1 MKLQTKLL
9 LIIISVLLV
18 SFVTTEFIHYV
29 TIKSDILS
37 DLRRE
42 GRNIRSVLMSTRRV
56 YHHQFL
62 DSGVP
67 LTDKTLGFLPAHAMS
82 RISEDFRNWTESS
95 LYFNNVSDRP
105 RNPDN
110 AADQLEMEAIKFFRD
125 NPAEK
130 ERFVP
135 FKSKEDQAF
144 YHFSTPI
151 WLEEYCIKCHGKRE
165 DSPVTIRTDYTTA
178 FNYEVGELRGI
189 MSIKLPVTQLQ
200 AHVWANLQQ
209 DLWIHLC
216 VFTGIFF
223 LISWLLRRYVTV
235 PVSRLAFGLQMI
247 GDGKYEQK
255 IEKLPLEMVG
265 VDSAFNLMV
274 GNLHKRED
282 ALRES
287 EERFKAITTAAQDAI
302 IMVDDEMKVV
312 YWNRSATK
320 IFGFSDDEAIEKD
333 LHELIFIGKDSSDY
347 SELLQVF
354 KEAGHRS
361 VIGRTTESIAV
372 RKNEEVFPIEISVS
386 SVKFKGKWNTIWI
399 ARDISGRKREQEM
412 LKANQEQLQGI
423 LDNTTAVIYI
433 KDLQYRYVLINK
445 QYQNLFHITLDEI
458 SGKTDHDLFPKETAD
473 QFLAN
478 DSNVLE
484 ARLPIET
491 EETVLQDDGIHTYI
505 STKFPL
511 LSSDGIPYGVCG
523 ISTDI
528 TERNNIEEQLRRS
541 ESQLAESQVVSKT
554 GSWDLDLTSQ
564 ELDWSDETY
573 TLFDKDPKQFK
584 PSYDKFVR
592 MVHPDDLKTMQN
604 NYNNALVVGGKP
616 YHVVVRIINDSGRA
630 WVMEAFGEVR
640 RSKEN
645 NPIRFL
651 GTAQDIS
658 ERRRTEEKL
667 RSAYEELKVTQ
678 KASLNVM
685 DDLIRRRIELDTS
698 LQQKEVLL
706 KEVHHRVKNNMQ
718 VIISLLRHQ
727 SDCQDDKK
735 LIEIFDESQNRIK
748 SMSLI
753 HEKLYSTE
761 DLARIDFS
769 DYVTNLANDLFRF
782 YKINTSIISLSIDVR
797 NVMLNIDTA
806 IPCGL
811 IINEFVTNS
820 LKYAFPF
827 DSVQGVS
834 DNKKGRVEI
843 SMCTK
848 SAIKPGI
855 SAANKRQKSETEF
868 ELILSDN
875 GIGIPKEI
883 DYRNTE
889 TLGLSL
895 IFNLTEHQLG
905 GKIELDGSSG
915 TRFKIRF
922 RDGLYKKRI

>member
-9 LIIISVLLV
+9 LILISVLLV
-18 SFVTTEFIHYV
+18 SFVTTEFVHYA
-29 TIKSDILS
+29 TIKSDVLS

-42 GRNIRSVLMSTRRV
+42 IRNIRSVLMSTRRV

-144 YHFSTPI
+144 YHYTTPI
-151 WLEEYCIKCHGKRE
+151 WVEEYCIKCHGKRE
-165 DSPVTIRTDYTTA
+165 DSPVTIRTNYATA

-189 MSIKLPVTQLQ
+189 MSIKLPVIQLR
-200 AHVWANLQQ
+200 ALVWANLQQ
-209 DLWIHLC
+209 DLWIHLS
-216 VFTGIFF
+216 VFAGIFF

-235 PVSRLAFGLQMI
+235 PVSRLTFGLQMI
-247 GDGKYEQK
+247 GEGRYEQK
-255 IEKLPLEMVG
+255 IEKLPVEMAEVNN
-265 VDSAFNLMV
+265 AFRLMV
-274 GNLHKRED
+274 EKMHKREE
-282 ALRES
+282 ALRVS
-287 EERFKAITTAAQDAI
+287 EERFKAIATAAQDAI
-302 IMVDDEMKVV
+302 IMTDSEMNIV
-312 YWNRSATK
+312 YWNRSAIK
-320 IFGFSDDEAIEKD
+320 IFGFSDNEAIGKG
-333 LHELIFIGKDSSDY
+333 LHELIFIGEDSSDH

-354 KEAGHRS
+354 KKVGHRL
-361 VIGRTTESIAV
+361 VPDRTTELVAV

-386 SVKFKGKWNTIWI
+386 SVKLNGEWNTIWI
-399 ARDISGRKREQEM
+399 ARDISGHKREQET

-433 KDLQYRYVLINK
+433 KDLQYRYILINK
-445 QYQNLFHITLDEI
+445 QYQRLFHVTLDEI
-458 SGKTDHDLFPKETAD
+458 SGKTDHDLFPKDIAD

-478 DSNVLE
+478 DSNVLGTQ
-484 ARLPIET
+484 LPMEL
-491 EETVLQDDGIHTYI
+491 EETVLQNDGIHTYI
-505 STKFPL
+505 SVKFPL

-528 TERNNIEEQLRRS
+528 TERKNIEEQLRRS
-541 ESQLAESQVVSKT
+541 ESQLAESQVVSKI
-554 GSWDLDLTSQ
+554 GSWDLNLISQ

-573 TLFDKDPKQFK
+573 RLFDKDPEQFK
-584 PSYDKFVR
+584 PSYDEFIR

-604 NYNNALVVGGKP
+604 NYNNALAVDGKP
-616 YHVVVRIINDSGRA
+616 YHVVVRIINDSGRV
-630 WVMEAFGEVR
+630 WMMEASGEVR
-640 RSKEN
+640 RGKEN

-658 ERRRTEEKL
+658 EHQKTEEKL

-685 DDLIRRRIELDTS
+685 DDLVRRRIELDTS

-735 LIEIFDESQNRIK
+735 LVKILNESQNRIK

-761 DLARIDFS
+761 DLAHVDFN

-834 DNKKGRVEI
+834 DNKKCRVEI

-848 SAIKPGI
+848 TAIKPEI
-855 SAANKRQKSETEF
+855 SASIERQKSETEF

-905 GKIELDGSSG
+905 GKIELDGSNG